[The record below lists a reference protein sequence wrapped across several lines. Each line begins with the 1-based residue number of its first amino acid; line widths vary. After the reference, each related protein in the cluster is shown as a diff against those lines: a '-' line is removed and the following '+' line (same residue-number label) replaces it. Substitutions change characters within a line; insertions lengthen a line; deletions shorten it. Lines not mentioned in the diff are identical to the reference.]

1 MAGSSVE
8 TLVEG
13 RRLSL
18 SNLDKVLYPSG
29 FTKAQVIDYM
39 ARIAPIAV
47 PHYRGR
53 ALTFRRYPDGTETPG
68 FFEKRCPS
76 HRPDWVQVALGPG
89 DRKGGIE
96 YCCID
101 STAAMVWAANMAAI
115 EIHAPMAL
123 AVDLDTPRMLV
134 FDFDPGAPATIVECC
149 EIALA
154 AREVLDAVGLQAWC
168 KTSGSKGLQMYV
180 PLNSPGATHS
190 GCADFALAMG
200 QVIER
205 QMRGRVTTV
214 MAKVERPG
222 KIFVDWSQNAHHKTT
237 IAPYSLRARH
247 DPTVSTPITWDE
259 IQAAVEGSVELRFL
273 AADVLKRVD
282 DHGDLFAPVLTVVQ
296 QLPGVRN

>member
-8 TLVEG
+8 IEVEG
-13 RRLSL
+13 RRLSI
-18 SNLDKVLYPSG
+18 SNLDKVLYPNG

-39 ARIAPIAV
+39 ARIAPVAV

-53 ALTFRRYPDGTETPG
+53 ALTFRRYPDGTESAG
-68 FFEKRCPS
+68 FFEKRCPG

-89 DRKGGIE
+89 DRRGGIE

-123 AVDLDTPRMLV
+123 AVDLDAPRALV

-154 AREVLDAVGLQAWC
+154 AREVLAAVGLDGWC

-190 GCADFALAMG
+190 GCADFSLAVG
-200 QVIER
+200 QVLER
-205 QMRGRVTTV
+205 QMPGRVTTV

-247 DPTVSTPITWDE
+247 DPTVSTPVSWDE
-259 IQAAVEGSVELRFL
+259 VQAAVEGSIELRFT
-273 AADVLKRVD
+273 ADDVLQRVD
-282 DHGDLFAPVLTVVQ
+282 EHGDLFEPVLTVVQ
-296 QLPGVRN
+296 QLPGVKT

>member
-1 MAGSSVE
+1 MAGSSVDIE
-8 TLVEG
+8 VEG
-13 RRLSL
+13 RHLSL

-47 PHYRGR
+47 PHYRDR
-53 ALTFRRYPDGTETPG
+53 ALTFRRYPDGTDTAG
-68 FFEKRCPS
+68 FFEKRCPG
-76 HRPDWVQVALGPG
+76 HRPDWVHVALGPG

-96 YCCID
+96 YCCVD
-101 STAAMVWAANMAAI
+101 STAALVWAANMAAI

-123 AVDLDTPRMLV
+123 AADLDNPRALV
-134 FDFDPGAPATIVECC
+134 FDFDPGAPATVVECC

-154 AREVLDAVGLQAWC
+154 AREVLASVGLEGWC

-180 PLNSPGATHS
+180 PLNSSGATHAA
-190 GCADFALAMG
+190 CADFALAVG

-205 QMRGRVTTV
+205 QLPGRVTTM
-214 MAKVERPG
+214 MAKAERPG

-247 DPTVSTPITWDE
+247 DPTVSTPLAWDE
-259 IQAAVEGSVELRFL
+259 VQAAVEGSIELRFE
-273 AADVLKRVD
+273 AHQVLDRVETL
-282 DHGDLFAPVLTVVQ
+282 GDLFAPVLTLVQ
-296 QLPGVRN
+296 HLPGM